1 MGIDNG
7 RIYCFGK
14 LLIYDNSSNTPFKW
28 RTSKAEE
35 LFDYLLQNLELEVP
49 KWKICEAL
57 WPIVIFK
64 KLHTRLYKIKF
75 QY

>member
-28 RTSKAEE
+28 RTSKAKK

-49 KWKICEAL
+49 NWKICEAL
-57 WPIVIFK
+57 WPDCDFQ
-64 KLHTRLYKIKF
+64 KIA
-75 QY
+75 YTLI